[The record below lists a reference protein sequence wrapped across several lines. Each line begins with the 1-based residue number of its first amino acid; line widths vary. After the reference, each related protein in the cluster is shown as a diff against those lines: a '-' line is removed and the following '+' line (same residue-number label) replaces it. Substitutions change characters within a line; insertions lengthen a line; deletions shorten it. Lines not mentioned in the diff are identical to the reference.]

1 MHVMKRSSLLS
12 SLSIWLPLALGA
24 GLIGT
29 LTRCEKGAPPP
40 CDPVPEQTVGRE
52 TVEPVKMGSWQDF
65 RSIWQQKFGP
75 VSLTENLS
83 GSIPLPGAGEDAH
96 KVLTKLAAHLGWP
109 LAAPMDGLTDR
120 MVTLAHGAVIAG
132 AHSPE
137 FREALERTRSSD
149 ADIRQDALRDLN
161 LMADPRTESVMLH
174 FLRGDTSPSVRAEA
188 AASLRDSAST
198 ESLDALLHA
207 LADAAPWVR
216 EHARYS
222 LQELGAAR
230 AEPHLRTGMKSE
242 DPRIAYESADILE
255 RAFGLAVPADFWADY
270 ARLHPA
276 E

>member
-1 MHVMKRSSLLS
+1 MKRSSLLS
-12 SLSIWLPLALGA
+12 NLSIWLPLALGA

-40 CDPVPEQTVGRE
+40 CDPVPRQTARARSSE
-52 TVEPVKMGSWQDF
+52 SSKLGSWQDF

-83 GSIPLPGAGEDAH
+83 GNIPLPGAGEDAL

-109 LAAPMDGLTDR
+109 LAAPMNDLTDR
-120 MVTLAHGAVIAG
+120 MVTLVPGGVIAG

-137 FREALERTRSSD
+137 FRAALARTSSAD
-149 ADIRQDALRDLN
+149 AEIRQEALRDLH

-174 FLRGDTSPSVRAEA
+174 FLRGDTSPTVRAEA

-198 ESLDALLHA
+198 EALDALLSA

-230 AEPHLRTGMKSE
+230 AEPYLRTGMKSE

>member
-1 MHVMKRSSLLS
+1 MKRSSLLS

-29 LTRCEKGAPPP
+29 PTRCEKGAPPP
-40 CDPVPEQTVGRE
+40 CDPVPQQTVGAE
-52 TVEPVKMGSWQDF
+52 TAAPVKLGSWQDF

-75 VSLTENLS
+75 VSLGENLP
-83 GSIPLPGAGEDAH
+83 GDIPLPGAGEDAL
-96 KVLTKLAAHLGWP
+96 KVLTKLADHLGWP
-109 LAAPMDGLTDR
+109 LAAPMDGLKDR
-120 MVTLAHGAVIAG
+120 MVTLLPGAVIAG

-137 FREALERTRSSD
+137 FREALARTRSAD
-149 ADIRQDALRDLN
+149 AEIRQEALRDLN

-174 FLRGDTSPSVRAEA
+174 FLRGDTSPTVRAEA

-198 ESLDALLHA
+198 ESLDALLSA
-207 LADAAPWVR
+207 LADAEPWVS

-222 LQELGAAR
+222 LQELGAER
-230 AEPHLRTGMKSE
+230 AEPYLRTGMKSE